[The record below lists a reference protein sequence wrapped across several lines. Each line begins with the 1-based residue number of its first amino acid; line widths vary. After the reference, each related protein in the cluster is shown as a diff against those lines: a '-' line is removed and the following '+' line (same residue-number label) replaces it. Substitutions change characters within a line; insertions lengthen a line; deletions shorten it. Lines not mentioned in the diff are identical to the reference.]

1 MMLSALFIAAAAFTM
16 AHAQMGASDTSQ
28 TGMADMGMM
37 MMGEGGEMTVLA
49 EEQLDMLPEGPL
61 AWTAL
66 DLSGVEGEINVTS
79 PAPGFLYASEGSHT
93 VTADGEEMM
102 LGQGESVFA
111 PQGTEVSL
119 ESGMG
124 LWHIVLADPEAQI
137 PAGLEGA
144 EVAFSSGE
152 LEDIPEAPVALIF
165 ALVDLPMMG
174 SATTVHTHP
183 GPEYIYVSEGEIEYE
198 TGLADTEMLTVGD
211 DRALPADTAVQKRN
225 PTGEPAAFLSWF
237 VVDPEA
243 PFAPETS
250 FDEMGTEDEGMA
262 SSDEAMGAGQPE
274 STVSL
279 MPAAEHGIPEG
290 FGEDEWL
297 AARGAAFVTA
307 SDAGEDSIMVAAS
320 GLVPGGIYTM
330 WWVIEEPEMEVGPAG
345 GLPANTFT
353 ADQNGNAMT
362 TITVDADH
370 DYQTLLVAY
379 HADYRTYGDEP
390 GQMGEVTFSQ
400 LMGPFPRS
408 AVDSVEMGQ

>member
-1 MMLSALFIAAAAFTM
+1 M
-16 AHAQMGASDTSQ
+16 
-28 TGMADMGMM
+28 
-37 MMGEGGEMTVLA
+37 
-49 EEQLDMLPEGPL
+49 
-61 AWTAL
+61 
-66 DLSGVEGEINVTS
+66 
-79 PAPGFLYASEGSHT
+79 
-93 VTADGEEMM
+93 
-102 LGQGESVFA
+102 
-111 PQGTEVSL
+111 L
-119 ESGMG
+119 ESGAG
-124 LWHIVLADPEAQI
+124 LWHIVLADPEAEL
-137 PAGLEGA
+137 PEELEGA

-152 LEDIPEAPVALIF
+152 LAGLPDGPAALRF
-165 ALVDLPMMG
+165 LLVDLPMMD
-174 SATTVHTHP
+174 SATTVHSHP